1 MKIFGKSNVAE
12 YLGDFIVFRNLMP
25 LDKRLPKL
33 SELRSKLGL
42 SPNEIPRKH
51 ELSYARVIVE
61 LLREARRLDEPKAE
75 IKRLVFIGDTRMS
88 DGGAFDNICQIAGWE
103 GIIFIGS
110 ENAQTFEFESVL
122 TPTGQSMVLSNR
134 WSALNE
140 SEEYNLRRYCAV
152 RGFPIDE
159 ATAVIVD
166 LDKTALGA
174 RGRNSAVIDQARV
187 EAVRQTVESLLG
199 EAFDRDS
206 FLSSYNQLNQPE
218 FHPFTADN
226 QDYLAYIC
234 VILGSGLYDPE
245 KIVREVRGKRLLSF
259 RQFIDQVE
267 THKAQLVPSLQAI
280 HESIYANVQAGDPT
294 PFKAFRYQEYRLTVQ
309 RMGWLPDTTPL
320 DVLLREEIV
329 LTQEVR
335 ALALD
340 WKQQGALLFGLSDK
354 PDEASVPTAE
364 LAAQGYQPLHRTVT
378 HAVGTPQ

>member
-1 MKIFGKSNVAE
+1 MNLFGKSNVAE
-12 YLGDFIVFRNLMP
+12 FLGDFVVYRNLIPM
-25 LDKRLPKL
+25 DNRLPSL
-33 SELRSKLGL
+33 RELRARLDL
-42 SPNEIPRKH
+42 PPNEIPRKH

-61 LLREARRLDEPKAE
+61 LLREARRLEAPKAE

-88 DGGAFDNICQIAGWE
+88 DGGAFDNICQLAGWE
-103 GIIFIGS
+103 GIVFIGS
-110 ENAQTFEFESVL
+110 ENAEPFEFESVQ
-122 TPTGQSMVLSNR
+122 TPGGQSMVLSNR

-159 ATAVIVD
+159 STAMIVD

-174 RGRNSAVIDQARV
+174 RGRNSKVIDQARV

-199 EAFDRDS
+199 EAFNLQS
-206 FLSSYNQLNQPE
+206 FLDSYNQLNHPE

-234 VILGSGLYDPE
+234 LILGSGLYDTE
-245 KIVREVRGKRLLSF
+245 KIIREVRGKRLLTF

-267 THKAQLVPSLQAI
+267 THKTQLPASLQMI
-280 HESIYANVQAGDPT
+280 HESIYANVKSGDPT
-294 PFKAFRYQEYRLTVQ
+294 PFKAFRYNEYQNTVH
-309 RMGWLPDTTPL
+309 RMGYLPDSTPL
-320 DVLLREEIV
+320 KKLLEEEIV
-329 LTQEVR
+329 LTHEVR

-364 LAAQGYQPLHRTVT
+364 LVEKGYQPLHRTLT
-378 HAVGTPQ
+378 HVVGNPK

>member
-1 MKIFGKSNVAE
+1 MKVFGKSNVAE
-12 YLGDFIVFRNLMP
+12 FLGDFVVYRNLMP
-25 LDKRLPKL
+25 MDKRLPKL
-33 SELRSKLGL
+33 SEIRSRLDL

-51 ELSYARVIVE
+51 EVSYARVIVE
-61 LLREARRLDEPKAE
+61 LLREARRLEAPKAE

-88 DGGAFDNICQIAGWE
+88 DGGAFDNICQVTGWE

-110 ENAQTFEFESVL
+110 ENAEPLEFESL
-122 TPTGQSMVLSNR
+122 KTPGGQRMVISNR

-152 RGFPIDE
+152 HEFPIDE
-159 ATAVIVD
+159 ATAVILD
-166 LDKTALGA
+166 LDKTTLGA
-174 RGRNSAVIDQARV
+174 RGRNSQVIDQARV

-199 EAFDRDS
+199 EAFDLDS
-206 FLSSYNQLNQPE
+206 FLNSYNQLNHPE

-234 VILGSGLYDPE
+234 LILGSGLYDTD
-245 KIVREVRGKRLLSF
+245 KIIREVRGKRLLTF

-267 THKAQLVPSLQAI
+267 THKAQLAPSLQAI

-294 PFKAFRYQEYRLTVQ
+294 PFKAFRYNEYKNTVS
-309 RMGWLPDTTPL
+309 RMGFLPDSTPL
-320 DVLLREEIV
+320 NILLRQEIV
-329 LTQEVR
+329 ITHEVR
-335 ALALD
+335 TLALD

-364 LAAQGYQPLHRTVT
+364 LVEKGYQPLHRTVT
-378 HAVGTPQ
+378 HVVGKPQ